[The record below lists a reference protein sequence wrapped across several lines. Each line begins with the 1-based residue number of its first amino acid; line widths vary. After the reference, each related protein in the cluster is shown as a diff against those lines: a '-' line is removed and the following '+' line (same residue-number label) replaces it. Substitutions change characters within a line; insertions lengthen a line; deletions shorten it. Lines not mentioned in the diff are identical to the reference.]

1 MLELDGFGA
10 PISFNYA
17 NGSVIYST
25 GVGAILSVFVTLIT
39 FTYLCNNLFVMLNR
53 KGSNV
58 AASVADSVY
67 TYNNTITV
75 DDGFRLAVGLDP
87 RFIKENIYDYLELWV
102 E

>member
-53 KGSNV
+53 KGSTISAYV
-58 AASVADSVY
+58 VDSAF
-67 TYNNTITV
+67 TYNDTIT
-75 DDGFRLAVGLDP
+75 
-87 RFIKENIYDYLELWV
+87 
-102 E
+102 

>member
-39 FTYLCNNLFVMLNR
+39 FIYFCNNLYVMVSR
-53 KGSNV
+53 KESKIT
-58 AASVADSVY
+58 ASVADSA
-67 TYNNTITV
+67 YNYNSTITV

-87 RFIKENIYDYLELWV
+87 RYV
-102 E
+102 